1 MLEVILYI
9 LEDVTYHAYCKL
21 YLIVRVNLL
30 DFNFLNASFK
40 IYQCKYFFY
49 NLLNSQVLGD
59 QNICQTFVS
68 WLLISIFY

>member
-40 IYQCKYFFY
+40 IYQCKYVFLQPPKFSSFRRSKH
-49 NLLNSQVLGD
+49 LS
-59 QNICQTFVS
+59 NICFLVAN
-68 WLLISIFY
+68 